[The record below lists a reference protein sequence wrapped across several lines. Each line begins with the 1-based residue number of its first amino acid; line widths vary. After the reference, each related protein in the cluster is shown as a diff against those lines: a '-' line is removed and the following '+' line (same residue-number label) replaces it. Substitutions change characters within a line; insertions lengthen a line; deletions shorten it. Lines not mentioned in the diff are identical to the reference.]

1 MADYASLIAK
11 QDTPLTEE
19 EQHKAGQAI
28 SGDMDEEHKA
38 FARTLK
44 ELVDRGEIHPLKPH
58 TFLKMDVYEKLPERW
73 QEQTDLALVNISS
86 LLKDI
91 VEFWVSKETPD
102 SSPQLQTMI
111 EHLWQMKQRI
121 EEHYDV
127 FKF

>member
-1 MADYASLIAK
+1 MADFASLIAK
-11 QDTPLTEE
+11 HDTQLTQE

-28 SGDMDEEHKA
+28 AGDMDEEHKV
-38 FARTLK
+38 FAKTLK
-44 ELVDRGEIHPLKPH
+44 DLMDRGEIHPLQPR
-58 TFLKMDVYEKLPERW
+58 TFLKTDVYEKLPERW
-73 QEQTDLALVNISS
+73 QEQTDLALVNIAS

-91 VEFWVSKETPD
+91 VEFWASKETPD

-111 EHLWQMKQRI
+111 EQLWQMKQRI